1 MFSPR
6 NSTVSGLTF
15 NYLLKKIHYHLFR
28 ARNSM
33 QEIKWYRRFNDRKM
47 LLKTVKKREW
57 GGENWVT
64 KVYL

>member
-15 NYLLKKIHYHLFR
+15 NYLFKKIHYHLFR

-47 LLKTVKKREW
+47 LLKTVKKRE
-57 GGENWVT
+57 
-64 KVYL
+64 